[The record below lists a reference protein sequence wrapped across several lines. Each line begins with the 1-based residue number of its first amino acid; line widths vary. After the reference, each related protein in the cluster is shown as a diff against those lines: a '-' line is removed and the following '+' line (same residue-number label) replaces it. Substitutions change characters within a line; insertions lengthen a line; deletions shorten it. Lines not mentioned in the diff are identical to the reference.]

1 MNESYEVIA
10 RDGALRLFK
19 EDPHWERERL
29 VRVAAPG
36 IASHTLRFEAT
47 QDVLDIVDLP
57 LWAEVTLSV
66 QDARPLRRLL
76 KRPVEL
82 RARPRARR
90 LRGLVTGSGR
100 CGTQSLAHWLDG
112 LTDLDGAALRARH
125 ETLWHYLLPLIAAGR
140 SEDVRAF
147 VDGFQHEIECAPHFS
162 LMPEAIRA
170 DAVIRLIRDGRR
182 VVQSGLNR
190 GWYVKEGPWNRVKP
204 VFPGSVFEQA
214 CRFWVHTNRNL
225 DGVAT
230 HTFRLEDLAASPA
243 SRATLLAALG
253 VPPSDRP
260 LPVSNSGQASS
271 LADRWTPQERDAF
284 AEICGELMDEHYA
297 GWREEA
303 VVKSARPRPARS
315 GLEAAQQA

>member
-100 CGTQSLAHWLDG
+100 CGTSRWP
-112 LTDLDGAALRARH
+112 T
-125 ETLWHYLLPLIAAGR
+125 
-140 SEDVRAF
+140 
-147 VDGFQHEIECAPHFS
+147 
-162 LMPEAIRA
+162 
-170 DAVIRLIRDGRR
+170 
-182 VVQSGLNR
+182 
-190 GWYVKEGPWNRVKP
+190 
-204 VFPGSVFEQA
+204 GSTA
-214 CRFWVHTNRNL
+214 
-225 DGVAT
+225 
-230 HTFRLEDLAASPA
+230 
-243 SRATLLAALG
+243 
-253 VPPSDRP
+253 
-260 LPVSNSGQASS
+260 
-271 LADRWTPQERDAF
+271 
-284 AEICGELMDEHYA
+284 
-297 GWREEA
+297 
-303 VVKSARPRPARS
+303 
-315 GLEAAQQA
+315 